1 MRQRLAR
8 LAASLALLAALLTT
22 PAARVMAC
30 SCAFLGYPE
39 AIAEADVAF
48 IGEVLEADEPILGG
62 GLDAEARYVVAVE
75 RAKAPMTTPIEIASW
90 FGDGASC
97 GLDMNVG
104 ERWLVLATLE
114 DGIPRTHLCHG
125 SGRWDGMDA
134 ATRSDVEL
142 LLDTVPAARPAD
154 GGEILRVPLSVV
166 VGGAAVLAV
175 LAVSAVAF
183 RRTR

>member
-8 LAASLALLAALLTT
+8 LAASLALLAALLVVPVTS
-22 PAARVMAC
+22 VMAC

-39 AIAEADVAF
+39 AVAEADVAF
-48 IGEVLEADEPILGG
+48 IGEVLEADEPILRG
-62 GLDAEARYVVAVE
+62 GLDAEARYVFAVE

-104 ERWLVLATLE
+104 ERWIVLAAVE

-125 SGRWDGMDA
+125 SGIWDGMDLD
-134 ATRSDVEL
+134 TRSQVEP
-142 LLDTVPAARPAD
+142 LLDTVPAVGPDDD
-154 GGEILRVPLSVV
+154 GEPLPVPLAVI
-166 VGGAAVLAV
+166 VGGAATLAI
-175 LAVSAVAF
+175 LATSVVAF
-183 RRTR
+183 RRAR